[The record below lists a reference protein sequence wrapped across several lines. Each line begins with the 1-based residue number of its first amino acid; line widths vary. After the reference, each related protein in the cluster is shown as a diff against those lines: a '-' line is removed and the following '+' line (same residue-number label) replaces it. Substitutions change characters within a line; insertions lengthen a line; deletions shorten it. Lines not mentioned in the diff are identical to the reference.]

1 MRSALWCV
9 KSILSHE
16 ISYTK
21 AISQDANLGAQALVA
36 AVQNTENVKHDVGK
50 AIHAHDDDSEVPRRH
65 KWLERLIPGVE
76 KLTVKYHGGNF
87 VALREPSKPPGSAK
101 IFESMPIYAR

>member
-1 MRSALWCV
+1 M
-9 KSILSHE
+9 
-16 ISYTK
+16 
-21 AISQDANLGAQALVA
+21 
-36 AVQNTENVKHDVGK
+36 QNTENVKHDVGK

-101 IFESMPIYAR
+101 VFESMPIYAR